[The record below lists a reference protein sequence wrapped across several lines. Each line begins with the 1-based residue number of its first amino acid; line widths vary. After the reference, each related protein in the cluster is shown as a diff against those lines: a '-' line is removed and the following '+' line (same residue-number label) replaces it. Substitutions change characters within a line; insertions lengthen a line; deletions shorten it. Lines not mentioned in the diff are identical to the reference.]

1 MATRYELAFAPPGAK
16 RLMEKGREA
25 IVRFSSETPFHPFQ
39 VGELVNPTA
48 WENYDGADCLK
59 VTLVEH
65 LIAHVGT
72 DVVDGIVVYTVPLE
86 ADSIVPPKE

>member
-1 MATRYELAFAPPGAK
+1 MATRYELAFASPGVA
-16 RLMEKGREA
+16 RLMEKGRDA
-25 IVRFSSETPFHPFQ
+25 IVRFSSETPFHSFQ
-39 VGELVNPTA
+39 VGDLVNPTA

-59 VTLVEH
+59 VTLIEH
-65 LIAHVGT
+65 LVAQVGA

>member
-1 MATRYELAFAPPGAK
+1 
-16 RLMEKGREA
+16 METGREA
-25 IVRFSSETPFHPFQ
+25 IVRFSSETPFHAFQ
-39 VGELVNPTA
+39 VGDLVNPTA

-65 LIAHVGT
+65 LIAHVES